1 MTKSLQAEIRQTKP
15 FPRPS
20 SEALLSILR
29 AAAVL
34 DHQLTEVLRPYGLTP
49 TQYNVLRIL
58 RGAGRQGLCGREVA
72 ERLVSQ
78 VPDVSRLLERM
89 EDLGLISR
97 ERDSGD
103 RRNITARVGD
113 KGLRLLDR
121 TLPALEAFEESRFR
135 GISTERIRG
144 LIDTL
149 AQVRDP
155 G

>member
-1 MTKSLQAEIRQTKP
+1 
-15 FPRPS
+15 
-20 SEALLSILR
+20 
-29 AAAVL
+29 
-34 DHQLTEVLRPYGLTP
+34 
-49 TQYNVLRIL
+49 
-58 RGAGRQGLCGREVA
+58 
-72 ERLVSQ
+72 
-78 VPDVSRLLERM
+78 M

-103 RRNITARVGD
+103 RRNITARVDD

-135 GISTERIRG
+135 GISAERIRG